1 MHPRDIPRAL
11 LERSGEQV
19 QALTFP
25 YVRSPDQDAST
36 PAHHQVVVV
45 GAGPVGLTLPGGH
58 PKCSTYGH
66 PNCSTWPR

>member
-45 GAGPVGLTLPGGH
+45 GAGPVGLTLAIDLAQRGQKGVI
-58 PKCSTYGH
+58 SV
-66 PNCSTWPR
+66 SV